1 MGLVAKD
8 TSSGNFKKVPPGAY
22 IGRCIS
28 VIDMGTQRTSGQFGE
43 KMVHKVQL
51 RWELF
56 GEDSNGEP
64 LTVEFQGKSMPM
76 TISKSYTMSLHEK
89 AGLRKDIQSWRGKDF
104 TEDEAKGF
112 DISKLLGHYC
122 MVNVTQSESGGKTY
136 SNVAGL
142 TPVPSA
148 LKNAKPTGV
157 HETVMFDL
165 DNIDMEVF
173 DSFHE
178 KLQQAI
184 QSSPEWIAKHQ
195 KYASPTQGAKE
206 PELEEDD
213 IPFISCAFQFDTLT
227 SKAKRMQGYDY

>member
-28 VIDMGTQRTSGQFGE
+28 VIDLGTQKTVGQFGE
-43 KMVHKVQL
+43 KAQHKIQL

-56 GEDSNGEP
+56 GDDDSGEP
-64 LTVEFQGKSMPM
+64 LTVTFNGKTMPM
-76 TISKSYTMSLHEK
+76 TVSKSYTMSLHEK
-89 AGLRKDIQSWRGKDF
+89 ASLRKDLQSWRGKDF

-112 DISKLLGHYC
+112 DISKLLGQYC
-122 MVNVTQSESGGKTY
+122 MVNVTHSESNGKTY

-148 LKNAKPTGV
+148 LKASKPEGV
-157 HETVMFDL
+157 HELVQFDL

-173 DSFHE
+173 DTFHE
-178 KLQQAI
+178 KLQQTI
-184 QSSPEWIAKHQ
+184 QSSPEWIAKQQ
-195 KYASPTQGAKE
+195 KPAPKTQAAKE

-213 IPFISCAFQFDTLT
+213 IPFISCAFQFDNLT